1 MNLKERKLI
10 RNIKIQILVS
20 LGFVLSVSAVAQND
34 QQFSVHRHHSEL
46 FGRNIEIVDT
56 HTNDKLHS
64 NSKSC
69 TLESYVFGW
78 HPYWSND
85 LETNYRW
92 DLLSDISFFS
102 YEVDPMT
109 GDPIN
114 IYNWETANV
123 VDMALANGVRV
134 NLCVTLFEEHD
145 AFFANSAAQQN
156 LIDSLLTLVQNRN
169 AHGVNIDFELVPGD
183 QAEYFNQFLVN
194 LADQFH
200 SEIPG
205 SQVSIALHAVDWNGI
220 YNIPLLKD
228 HVDLFIIMAY
238 DYYWPGSSLAGPT
251 GQLYMMN
258 TFNRTIARS
267 IVDYLDAGV
276 PKEKLLCGLP
286 YYGYEWTTE
295 SDEVPT
301 STTASGEAR
310 TIKTVK
316 NNSNGYYSQRN
327 FHLQSMC
334 SYYNYFSEGIWHQ
347 LWIDEEESMKY
358 KYDIVK
364 QFGIAGIG
372 IWALGYD
379 NGYQQMWDL
388 LESTFTDCAETP
400 CNYRVYDTG
409 GPYRSHFDNEDYTF
423 TIAPDS
429 YADYLA
435 LNFEDFELEANFDS
449 LWIYDGSDTN
459 APLIGGYSGTTSPG
473 YVVAS
478 GNALTL
484 RFISDGA
491 TVREGWNAEW
501 MCSPLSVEDKTRHF
515 RLFPNPTKDI
525 LFIELN
531 RLVKAEI
538 YNVSGQLLKMVFSAE
553 IDVSDYPTGLY
564 IIKAYTKGSSETQKM
579 IISR

>member
-1 MNLKERKLI
+1 MKLI
-10 RNIKIQILVS
+10 RNIIIQISALLV
-20 LGFVLSVSAVAQND
+20 FALSAPAVAQINP
-34 QQFSVHRHHSEL
+34 QYSVHRHHSEL
-46 FGRNIEIVDT
+46 FGGTRNIVNSNANN
-56 HTNDKLHS
+56 HTPS
-64 NSKSC
+64 SSKAC

-78 HPYWSND
+78 HPYWS
-85 LETNYRW
+85 EGMEVNYRW

-109 GDPIN
+109 GDPITV
-114 IYNWETANV
+114 YNWETANV
-123 VDMALANGVRV
+123 VDMALENGVRV
-134 NLCVTLFEEHD
+134 NLCVTLFEQHD
-145 AFFANSAAQQN
+145 AFFANSSAQQN

-194 LADQFH
+194 LADRFH
-200 SEIPG
+200 TEIPG

-228 HVDLFIIMAY
+228 HIDLFIIMAY

-267 IVDYLDAGV
+267 IVDYLDAGI

-286 YYGYEWTTE
+286 YYGYEWETE

-301 STTASGEAR
+301 STISSGVAR

-316 NNSNGYYSQRN
+316 ANGNGYYSQRN
-327 FHLQSMC
+327 FHSESMC
-334 SYYNYFSEGIWHQ
+334 SYYNYYSGGSWHQ

-358 KYDIVK
+358 KYDIVS
-364 QFGIAGIG
+364 QLGIAGIG

-379 NGYQQMWDL
+379 NGYQEMWDL
-388 LESTFTDCAETP
+388 LESTFTDCGEIP
-400 CNYRVYDTG
+400 CNFRVYDTG
-409 GPYRSHFDNEDYTF
+409 GPYRSHFDDENYTF

-429 YADYLA
+429 YTDFLA
-435 LNFEDFELEANFDS
+435 LNFEAFELEANYDS

-501 MCSPLSVEDKTRHF
+501 MCSPLSVKDKTRQL
-515 RLFPNPTKDI
+515 RLFPNPTKDF
-525 LFIELN
+525 LFLELN
-531 RLVKAEI
+531 GFVKAEI
-538 YNVSGQLLKMVFSAE
+538 YNVSGQLLKTVFVPEAN
-553 IDVSDYPTGLY
+553 VSDYPEGLY
-564 IIKAYTKGSSETQKM
+564 ILKAYTNVNTHTQKL
-579 IISR
+579 IISK